1 MLRIYGVVIEVV
13 REMRPVVASIERHDK
28 ALGQQMRNAMSSVAL
43 NLCEGSGSKA
53 GTRTQRYR
61 DALGS
66 AEETRACVHVA
77 EAWGYVGAI
86 DLDKLDHVIRTITK
100 LVK

>member
-1 MLRIYGVVIEVV
+1 
-13 REMRPVVASIERHDK
+13 
-28 ALGQQMRNAMSSVAL
+28 
-43 NLCEGSGSKA
+43 
-53 GTRTQRYR
+53 
-61 DALGS
+61 
-66 AEETRACVHVA
+66 VHVA

>member
-1 MLRIYGVVIEVV
+1 MLRIYGVVIEFV
-13 REMRPVVASIERHDK
+13 RDMRPVLVQIEERDRS
-28 ALGQQMRNAMSSVAL
+28 LGDQTRRAMSSIAL
-43 NLCEGSGSKA
+43 NLCEGSGSRA

-77 EAWGYVGAI
+77 QAFGYVGEV

>member
-1 MLRIYGVVIEVV
+1 MLRVYDVVLEFV
-13 REMRPVVASIERHDK
+13 RDMKPVVAQIERHDRS
-28 ALGQQMRNAMSSVAL
+28 LGQQMRRAMSSVAL
-43 NLCEGSGSKA
+43 NLCEGSGSRA

-61 DALGS
+61 DSLGS

-77 EAWGYVGAI
+77 QAFGYIGAI
-86 DLDKLDHVIRTITK
+86 DLDKLDRVIRTVCK